1 MQSVCALYICFSCA
15 VQNLVFTAAS
25 PWKKSV
31 LAPNLYLQ
39 PYWVLI
45 SNLLLSLMFFHS
57 FFTTQTVLFSVP
69 GEGNALGPRLIKII
83 FSIAHRNLLVQ
94 FDLCPSCF
102 KQHLFCNI
110 HYLLKKKIVFSENI
124 TTTRFFAP
132 EFVFQ
137 ESFRLRPFWVAIRQR
152 PLHPRPG
159 TNFTKLDV
167 LMSKGFFKR
176 SEIYAASFLQRQFN
190 NRMRSV
196 TSFLLF
202 LYRNVFILCKGKLF
216 LSNF

>member
-15 VQNLVFTAAS
+15 VQNLVFTAAG

-110 HYLLKKKIVFSENI
+110 HYLLKK
-124 TTTRFFAP
+124 RLC
-132 EFVFQ
+132 FQ
-137 ESFRLRPFWVAIRQR
+137 KTSLQRGFLHPNLSFRKASDSDPFEWPSDNAHYTPDQGQISQS
-152 PLHPRPG
+152 L
-159 TNFTKLDV
+159 TF
-167 LMSKGFFKR
+167 
-176 SEIYAASFLQRQFN
+176 
-190 NRMRSV
+190 
-196 TSFLLF
+196 
-202 LYRNVFILCKGKLF
+202 
-216 LSNF
+216 